1 MWVSISHPFTLL
13 FRAVFKYIFQWGSDP
28 WMQSLTPTLTE
39 SLNVRDGFDPKV
51 PTLDLTEKFSW
62 KFSLHLSNL
71 DLDGFALLNF
81 SLHHM
86 VKYIYLECVS
96 FCLYIVAFVYGVY
109 DISLFLVCLM
119 YCVGY
124 ILLLS
129 TSAMRVASW
138 AKA

>member
-1 MWVSISHPFTLL
+1 MCVSTFHPFTFPCCSDPYLSE
-13 FRAVFKYIFQWGSDP
+13 VSDP
-28 WMQSLTPTLTE
+28 WMQSLTPTLIE

-51 PTLDLTEKFSW
+51 PTLDLTWKFSW

-71 DLDGFALLNF
+71 YLDGFAPLNF
-81 SLHHM
+81 NLHHM

-96 FCLYIVAFVYGVY
+96 LDCSFCLWSLWY
-109 DISLFLVCLM
+109 ISLFLVCLM

-129 TSAMRVASW
+129 TSAMRE
-138 AKA
+138 